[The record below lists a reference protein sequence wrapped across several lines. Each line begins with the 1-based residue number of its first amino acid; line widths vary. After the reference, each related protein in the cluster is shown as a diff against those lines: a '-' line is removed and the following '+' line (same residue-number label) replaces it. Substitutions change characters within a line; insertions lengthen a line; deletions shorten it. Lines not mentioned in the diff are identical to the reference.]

1 MTQELES
8 FEFALD
14 RKVTT
19 WMRTTFTVRATSLD
33 EAKRMVKDD
42 CWTLLHADIDRYEQ
56 EIDFSQY
63 EMTPEENGGQ
73 YTKIW
78 SCLDDGDDIF
88 DNSGKKED

>member
-1 MTQELES
+1 MEQELES

-63 EMTPEENGGQ
+63 DMTPEENDGQ
-73 YTKIW
+73 ATEEWISY
-78 SCLDDGDDIF
+78 
-88 DNSGKKED
+88 EDSEEIINNATQED